1 MFSLSRDAY
10 QLTSES
16 WVTIER
22 RLVCFTSIIKFG
34 VNPRDLKHIINEE
47 IRFFFLCARDQ
58 LLHIILYYILYSC
71 SWTRHIRVLWLLQAI
86 GCGRGLSRCLAAVEW
101 KIFVLIYTIVYLKKI
116 MCKKTLRSSRCC
128 K

>member
-34 VNPRDLKHIINEE
+34 VNPRDLKHIMSVE
-47 IRFFFLCARDQ
+47 IRFFSLCERSAAA
-58 LLHIILYYILYSC
+58 HNIILYSC
-71 SWTRHIRVLWLLQAI
+71 CRARAHTRII
-86 GCGRGLSRCLAAVEW
+86 
-101 KIFVLIYTIVYLKKI
+101 
-116 MCKKTLRSSRCC
+116 
-128 K
+128 